1 MSGQHRRAQRPIN
14 YTRRRLLVLG
24 VAAGVTAGIGAAI
37 GPVEQLAHDAE
48 GLYNQWTGNCQAP
61 SGQLGCTPR
70 GTNVSGSFMSSYRR
84 RRVHYTVGYPTG
96 HGPGSTLPLVFMLHG
111 FGGSNGSVGGY
122 SPAQAASMSIGLPSG
137 APLAIVTMDGG
148 QGYWHPHPG
157 DDPMGMIVHE
167 MIPMLRRWGLGR
179 GRDAI
184 GAMGISMGGYGAI
197 ALAENYPTLFRAVA
211 AISPAIFVTYEH
223 VHYVN
228 PGAYV
233 NAADFAR
240 YDAVTHT
247 AALSRTP
254 LRVASGDRYP
264 FHPWVED
271 FERALPEHSPAT
283 FLYPP
288 GEHNED
294 FFGPQI
300 APSVTFLAEHLHIET
315 E

>member
-1 MSGQHRRAQRPIN
+1 VPAHHRRAQKQVN
-14 YTRRRLLVLG
+14 YTRRRVLVVGAATG
-24 VAAGVTAGIGAAI
+24 VAVGVSTVIRPLESAAHF
-37 GPVEQLAHDAE
+37 AD
-48 GLYNQWTGNCQAP
+48 GLYNEWAGNCQSL
-61 SGQLGCTPR
+61 SGELGCTPH
-70 GTNVSGSFMSSYRR
+70 GTNVSGSFISRFRR
-84 RRVHYTVGYPTG
+84 RRVNYTVGYPDG
-96 HGPGSTLPLVFMLHG
+96 HGPGSRLPLVFMLHG
-111 FGGSNGSVGGY
+111 FGGANGSVGGY
-122 SPAQAASMSIGLPSG
+122 SPAQAASMSTGLTG
-137 APLAIVTMDGG
+137 GRPLAIVTMDGG
-148 QGYWHPHPG
+148 QGYWHPHPA

-179 GRDAI
+179 GPDAI

-211 AISPAIFVTYEH
+211 AISPAIFVSYEH

-247 AALSRTP
+247 SSLAATP
-254 LRVASGDRYP
+254 LRVASGDHDP

-271 FERALPEHSPAT
+271 FQRALPTHSPAT

-288 GEHNED
+288 GGHDED
-294 FFGPQI
+294 FFGPQVS
-300 APSVTFLAEHLHIET
+300 PSVAFLAERLEP
-315 E
+315 